1 MPFRKI
7 QSQCSKGKSFNQF
20 QQYRSLPKRLR
31 KIAAVFWVSF
41 LCEEKKA
48 GSHYQLAKSIIG
60 DDSIDKTH
68 SEFRAIYRFLKRKSK
83 GEICSRYHPLEHI
96 EGYEQECTR
105 LLYHPI
111 WPLLASNQKRY
122 LELTDIVAQLP
133 PQITSCISK
142 DNGLSLGAGW
152 KSICNQTN
160 LDALCGLFAL
170 AVWVNHE
177 CDDINTQKK
186 LTVLSQLNES
196 IFKMIFRLFT
206 LFISEADFEPFAFKY
221 LNYLCQLIG
230 KSCSEFLMHEPSNIK
245 LKISALELYCSFEN
259 KEAELM
265 IPSGFLA
272 KPNSY
277 ILFSGSGP
285 TNINYLALYR
295 LYQALTS
302 LASSPKYKQLL
313 PGVNNSS
320 NAAYF
325 LPLIQHSSLH
335 LYLYFLRGKAFCLAH
350 NIPIEQYEY
359 AQVEFN
365 KSCETYRNTI

>member
-48 GSHYQLAKSIIG
+48 DSHYQLAKSIIG

-96 EGYEQECTR
+96 ERYDKESTR

-111 WPLLASNQKRY
+111 WFVLASKQQQY
-122 LELTDIVAQLP
+122 LKLADIVTQLP
-133 PQITSCISK
+133 PQVTSYIFT
-142 DNGLSLGAGW
+142 DNGFSLDAGW
-152 KSICNQTN
+152 ESVCHQTN
-160 LDALCGLFAL
+160 LDALCALLLL
-170 AVWVNHE
+170 AVWVSYE
-177 CDDINTQKK
+177 CDEINGEEK
-186 LTVLSQLNES
+186 LTILSQLNES
-196 IFKMIFRLFT
+196 IFKMVFRLFT
-206 LFISEADFEPFAFKY
+206 FFISEADFEPFPFKY
-221 LNYLCQLIG
+221 LNYLCQLIERF
-230 KSCSEFLMHEPSNIK
+230 CSEFIIKEPSNIK
-245 LKISALELYCSFEN
+245 LKIPALDLYCNFEN
-259 KEAELM
+259 RAAEVVV
-265 IPSGFLA
+265 PAGFSA
-272 KPNSY
+272 TPNSY
-277 ILFSGSGP
+277 TLYSGSAP

-302 LASSPKYKQLL
+302 LVSLPKYKQLL

-325 LPLIQHSSLH
+325 LSLIKHSSLH
-335 LYLYFLRGKAFCLAH
+335 FYLYFLRGKAFCLAH
-350 NIPIEQYEY
+350 NIPIVQYEY
-359 AQVEFN
+359 ALVQFQ
-365 KSCETYRNTI
+365 KSCETYRNSL